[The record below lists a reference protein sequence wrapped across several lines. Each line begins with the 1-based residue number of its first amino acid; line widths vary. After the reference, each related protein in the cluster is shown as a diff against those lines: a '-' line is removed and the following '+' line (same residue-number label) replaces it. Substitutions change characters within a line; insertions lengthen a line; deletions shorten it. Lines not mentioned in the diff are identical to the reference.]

1 MNFGVWTSLYLLVSW
16 GRAKIIGNM
25 TKQMIDVEIKKKC
38 KILGSTMDI
47 VVESPTSPTS
57 HEVQLGEAAI

>member
-1 MNFGVWTSLYLLVSW
+1 MYLLVSW